1 MIINKINLKSK
12 IFIPGY
18 RGMVGSAVWKN
29 LKSIGY
35 ENLIGK
41 SSKDLDLRNQDRV
54 KTFFEKELPDYVIVA
69 AAKVGGIHAN
79 NIYRAQFIY
88 DNLMIQNNL
97 IHMSHL
103 CKVKKLLFLGS
114 SCIYPVNCK
123 QPIKEEFLLT
133 GPLEPTNEPYAI
145 AKISGIKMCESYY
158 REYGCNFI
166 SVMPTNLYGP
176 GDNYDLNNSHV
187 VPALIRKFH
196 EAKINKLPNVQ
207 VWGTGNVKREFMY
220 VNDMADACV
229 FLLNNLDAEELY
241 NNGITHIN
249 IGTGK
254 DLSIKELAEM
264 ISQVVGFE
272 GKITFDETKPDGA
285 PRKLLDVSYL
295 KNLGWSYK
303 TELKEGLTSTYKLYS
318 KQNINT
324 NN

>member
-1 MIINKINLKSK
+1 
-12 IFIPGY
+12 
-18 RGMVGSAVWKN
+18 
-29 LKSIGY
+29 
-35 ENLIGK
+35 
-41 SSKDLDLRNQDRV
+41 
-54 KTFFEKELPDYVIVA
+54 
-69 AAKVGGIHAN
+69 
-79 NIYRAQFIY
+79 
-88 DNLMIQNNL
+88 
-97 IHMSHL
+97 
-103 CKVKKLLFLGS
+103 
-114 SCIYPVNCK
+114 
-123 QPIKEEFLLT
+123 
-133 GPLEPTNEPYAI
+133 
-145 AKISGIKMCESYY
+145 MCESYY

-254 DLSIKELAEM
+254 DLSIKGLAEM

-272 GKITFDETKPDGA
+272 GEITFDETKPDGA

-303 TELKEGLTSTYKLYS
+303 TELKEGLISTYKLYS